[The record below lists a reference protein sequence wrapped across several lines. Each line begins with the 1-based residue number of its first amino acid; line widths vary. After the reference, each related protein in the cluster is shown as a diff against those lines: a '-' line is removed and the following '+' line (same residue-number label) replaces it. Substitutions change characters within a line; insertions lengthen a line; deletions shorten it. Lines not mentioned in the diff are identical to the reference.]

1 MSYIFSIIPQFCY
14 ISNIFGQVLLVL
26 IVIFCIWFNNLVLD
40 HKFLRLG
47 VNWAMAASFG
57 SEQNQALAQIFP
69 LESNCLIRIAG
80 KGGKFDEHNLKCLL
94 PPNVL
99 LQYIIVIIWFW
110 YAMLL
115 IVNVLNLA
123 LVVSMLLNS
132 AKVRSMYLL
141 RAVGNRK
148 VNVMMKYAVVTTL
161 LGW

>member
-1 MSYIFSIIPQFCY
+1 M
-14 ISNIFGQVLLVL
+14 
-26 IVIFCIWFNNLVLD
+26 FCIWLNNKVLD
-40 HKFLRLG
+40 HKFLFLG
-47 VNWAMAASFG
+47 VKWAMAASFG
-57 SEQNQALAQIFP
+57 SEKNQALGQIFP
-69 LESNCLIRIAG
+69 LQSNCLIRIAG

-123 LVVSMLLNS
+123 LVFSMLLNS
-132 AKVRSMYLL
+132 SKVRSMYLL

>member
-1 MSYIFSIIPQFCY
+1 
-14 ISNIFGQVLLVL
+14 
-26 IVIFCIWFNNLVLD
+26 
-40 HKFLRLG
+40 
-47 VNWAMAASFG
+47 MAANFE
-57 SEQNQALAQIFP
+57 SENNTALAQIFP
-69 LESNCLIRIAG
+69 LESNCKIRIGAT
-80 KGGKFDEHNLKCLL
+80 GGEEDVTHLKCLL

-148 VNVMMKYAVVTTL
+148 VNVTMKYAIVTTF
-161 LGW
+161 LG